1 MIIKDTFELIAS
13 LFSFLFFFFFVSRC
27 VEPSG
32 EITREIKDMDCREGD
47 KSRDSQFL
55 TSFFLQSSVATESS
69 RSRNFSMDRSF
80 DKKKIVN
87 LQIAAEVTKSSFL
100 YLQSQIEKKIFV
112 I

>member
-1 MIIKDTFELIAS
+1 
-13 LFSFLFFFFFVSRC
+13 
-27 VEPSG
+27 
-32 EITREIKDMDCREGD
+32 MDCREGD

-55 TSFFLQSSVATESS
+55 TSFFLQSSIVATKSS

>member
-1 MIIKDTFELIAS
+1 
-13 LFSFLFFFFFVSRC
+13 
-27 VEPSG
+27 
-32 EITREIKDMDCREGD
+32 MDCREGD
-47 KSRDSQFL
+47 KSRDSQFI
-55 TSFFLQSSVATESS
+55 TSSFLQSSVATKSS